1 MTCSHAAIELLRRL
15 LDPEDLGWS
24 VSAEVRALAHRAL
37 SEAAF
42 TQRSPQPQSSS
53 LPKLYIAGPM
63 SGLPERNYPAFLQA
77 ARDLRACGY
86 EVFCPAQNGLPADAS
101 WEQHMRV
108 DLMHLMQCDAVALLP
123 GWQRSRGA
131 RLETLLA
138 CELGLRIQSA
148 DKWMEEAAGNGQ
160 STLKEKA
167 PQAALQIA
175 A

>member
-1 MTCSHAAIELLRRL
+1 MTHSHAATELLRRL
-15 LDPEDLGWS
+15 LNPEDLGWS
-24 VSAEVRALAHRAL
+24 VSAEVRALARRVLREMAFAQGA
-37 SEAAF
+37 SEPKHS
-42 TQRSPQPQSSS
+42 R
-53 LPKLYIAGPM
+53 PKLYIAGPM
-63 SGLPERNYPAFLQA
+63 SGLPEFNHPAFLQA

-86 EVFCPAQNGLPADAS
+86 EVFCPAQNGLPADAP
-101 WEQHMRV
+101 WERHMRV

-160 STLKEKA
+160 PTLEEKA